1 MVSAASAQCTLPAEL
16 PAATQFADG
25 NPADCVLG
33 AYVWPRH
40 RFQSDARRPSL
51 ANLATALARHPPR
64 AHGRWRC
71 AQVAPWQVAP
81 WTARVRAHARSNALR
96 ARPRALVCTRTS
108 ARAKTCRTRH
118 RSAPVRTPPSLAL
131 RPALCAR
138 ATKAVPLRD
147 RYVRS
152 LTPSRPHALS
162 LQPAPPIPTVRPR
175 ASARPAPTA
184 RLTPAPA
191 ARSAKPRS
199 APASAPPDSRASSPR
214 QRAPAKSA
222 PPTPT
227 SPPRARRRA
236 PTAWRTPVRD
246 TQHCAIFY

>member
-1 MVSAASAQCTLPAEL
+1 MVGAASAQCTLPAEL

-25 NPADCVLG
+25 NPGGRAGECVLG
-33 AYVWPRH
+33 AYVWPPVP
-40 RFQSDARRPSL
+40 DPRPSL
-51 ANLATALARHPPR
+51 IFGHRACSPPG

-71 AQVAPWQVAP
+71 AQAAS
-81 WTARVRAHARSNALR
+81 WTARVRAHARSSASR
-96 ARPRALVCTRTS
+96 ARPRARTVCTRTS